1 MQVEKNIYYRIITTI
16 IKALHIWNKYIKEVL
31 YSSIV
36 NVFLLFKITPS
47 YNLISSTNHLAD
59 LISIYRQSG
68 IYFYVYFVSHK

>member
-1 MQVEKNIYYRIITTI
+1 MQVEKNIYYWIITTI
-16 IKALHIWNKYIKEVL
+16 IKALHIWDKYIEDIL

-59 LISIYRQSG
+59 
-68 IYFYVYFVSHK
+68 